1 MAIPKSLKEVQ
12 NSIQDVQ
19 ETIQD
24 EIASKAKRKSTLKSL
39 KLKKKFRLRKLRI
52 DYENE
57 VRQIHIDYSKNPE
70 RLKAKYAAE
79 DYARSERKK
88 ARAQRRIDHEKRAI
102 EYMEQE
108 RPLSTNEEIGSA
120 IVQGFGSA
128 LFIAALAI
136 LDTLGIHLHQDMAFK
151 NLTITCYT
159 LFSASM
165 ILMYL
170 FSCLQHALTAMV
182 PKIVFD
188 RLSHVFT
195 FLCMGF
201 CYTTYTITKIQGI
214 AGWAIFGFVWGVSA
228 IGVLFYAISGRKHL
242 KLNKVLYALAGV
254 SLFVMPVTLFRVL
267 PTQSFAMLI
276 CSAVFYTVGFFFYNL
291 RKIRFMHLVGN
302 CLFLAANVYMFFSLF
317 FIGA

>member
-1 MAIPKSLKEVQ
+1 MAISNTLKQVQ
-12 NSIQDVQ
+12 ESIQDVQ
-19 ETIQD
+19 VSIQD

-39 KLKKKFRLRKLRI
+39 KLKKKFRLRKLRQ
-52 DYENE
+52 DYEDT
-57 VRQIHIDYSKNPE
+57 VREIHIQYSKNPE

-136 LDTLGIHLHQDMAFK
+136 LDTLGVRQDMDFK
-151 NLTITCYT
+151 SLTVTCYT
-159 LFSASM
+159 LFSACM

-195 FLCMGF
+195 FLAMGF

-214 AGWAIFGFVWGVSA
+214 PGWAIFGFVWGVSA

-254 SLFVMPVTLFRVL
+254 SLFSMPVTLYRVL

-276 CSAVFYTVGFFFYNL
+276 CSAAFYTIGFFFYNL

-317 FIGA
+317 FIGV

>member
-1 MAIPKSLKEVQ
+1 MGISKTIKDVQ

-19 ETIQD
+19 VSIQD

-39 KLKKKFRLRKLRI
+39 KLKKKFRLRKLRK
-52 DYENE
+52 DYEDT
-57 VRQIHIDYSKNPE
+57 VREIHIQYSKNPE

-79 DYARSERKK
+79 NYAKTERKK
-88 ARAQRRIDHEKRAI
+88 ARAQRRIEQEKRAI

-120 IVQGFGSA
+120 IVQGIGSG

-136 LDTLGIHLHQDMAFK
+136 LDTLGVRHLMDFK
-151 NLTITCYT
+151 YLTVVCYT

-182 PKIVFD
+182 PKIVFE
-188 RLSHVFT
+188 RLSHIFV

-201 CYTTYTITKIQGI
+201 SYTTYTITKIQGL
-214 AGWAIFGFVWGVSA
+214 AGWIIFGFVWAVA
-228 IGVLFYAISGRKHL
+228 AVGVLFYAISGRKHY

-254 SLFVMPVTLFRVL
+254 SLFTMPVTLYRAL
-267 PTQSFAMLI
+267 STQSFSMLVI
-276 CSAVFYTVGFFFYNL
+276 SAFFYVLGFIFYNL
-291 RKIRFMHLVGN
+291 RKYRFMHLVGN
-302 CLFLAANVYMFFSLF
+302 ILFMAANIYMFFSLF
-317 FIGA
+317 FIGV

>member
-12 NSIQDVQ
+12 DSIQDVQ

-70 RLKAKYAAE
+70 RLKAKYAAD
-79 DYARSERKK
+79 DYANTERKK
-88 ARAQRRIDHEKRAI
+88 ARAQRRIEMEKRAI
-102 EYMEQE
+102 EHMEKE
-108 RPLSTNEEIGSA
+108 RPLTTHEEIGSS
-120 IVQGFGSA
+120 IVQGLGVA

-136 LDTLGIHLHQDMAFK
+136 LDTLGVRDDMAYK
-151 NLTITCYT
+151 SLTIICFT
-159 LFSASM
+159 LYSAFM

-170 FSCLQHALTAMV
+170 FSCLHHAITAMV
-182 PKIVFD
+182 PKLIFE

-201 CYTTYTITKIQGI
+201 SYTTFTITKIQGLF
-214 AGWAIFGFVWGVSA
+214 GWILFGYVWGVSA
-228 IGVLFYAISGRKHL
+228 IGVLFYAISGRKYL

-254 SLFVMPVTLFRVL
+254 SLYTMTGTLYNVL
-267 PTQSFAMLI
+267 STQSFAMLI
-276 CSAVFYTVGFFFYNL
+276 CAAVFYTIGFVFYNM
-291 RKIRFMHLVGN
+291 RKIRYMHLVGN
-302 CLFLAANVYMFFSLF
+302 CFFLAANIYMFFALF
-317 FIGA
+317 FIGV